1 MKPQQDSQTEK
12 GTASDAA
19 MRRALQQTLGQA
31 QSPDVESLQDRVV
44 AQWAQR
50 GTNTSLVAAGPLGRL
65 QMAWAD
71 RRMQLVAVTLVV
83 VMVAG
88 LQVVRLHTEPN
99 IDDLLEPDV
108 LALMAMGEL

>member
-1 MKPQQDSQTEK
+1 M
-12 GTASDAA
+12 AA
-19 MRRALQQTLGQA
+19 EEETI
-31 QSPDVESLQDRVV
+31 
-44 AQWAQR
+44 
-50 GTNTSLVAAGPLGRL
+50 
-65 QMAWAD
+65 
-71 RRMQLVAVTLVV
+71 TLVV

>member
-1 MKPQQDSQTEK
+1 MKPQQDSQSEK
-12 GTASDAA
+12 GSASDAA
-19 MRRALQQTLGQA
+19 MRRALQQTLSQA
-31 QSPDVESLQDRVV
+31 HSPDVEALQDRVV
-44 AQWAQR
+44 TQWAQR